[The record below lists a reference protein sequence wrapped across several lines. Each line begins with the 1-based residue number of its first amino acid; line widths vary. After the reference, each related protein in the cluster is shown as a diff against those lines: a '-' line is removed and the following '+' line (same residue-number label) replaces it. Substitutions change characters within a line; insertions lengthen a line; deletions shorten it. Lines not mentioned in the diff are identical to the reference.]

1 MLRFIS
7 RGIRLDEA
15 DLNIVDSDAFA
26 ASSYALDK

>member
-1 MLRFIS
+1 MFS
-7 RGIRLDEA
+7 SVGRGIRLDEA